1 MTRSEVKNYLHVDIS
16 DDDRMIDTM
25 MDAAE
30 EYIIS
35 AVGEYDDSKA
45 RAEMLFLALV
55 QDMYD
60 NRTFV
65 ASSTQGYSV
74 SEAKRH
80 MIDSMITQLQLE
92 YDMAEE

>member
-1 MTRSEVKNYLHVDIS
+1 MTLKQLKSYL
-16 DDDRMIDTM
+16 RIDTDEDDAILHKM

-30 EYIIS
+30 EYIVN

-45 RAEMLFLALV
+45 RMEMLHAAIV

-65 ASSTQGYSV
+65 ASSTQGYAV
-74 SEAKRH
+74 SENMRH
-80 MIDSMITQLQLE
+80 MVLSMIRQLQIE
-92 YDMAEE
+92 CSTEE